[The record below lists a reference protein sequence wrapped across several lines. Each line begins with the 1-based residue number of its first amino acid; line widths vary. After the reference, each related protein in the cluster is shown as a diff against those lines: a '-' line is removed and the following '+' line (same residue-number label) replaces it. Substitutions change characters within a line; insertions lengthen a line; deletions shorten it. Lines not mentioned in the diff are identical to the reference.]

1 MENLNISHVLERSSQ
16 YEAMRSILLNFED
29 QKKDNTSIRRGIY
42 VYGMP
47 GAGKTCFV
55 NEVLRSLDYDIIQ
68 YDAGDVRNK
77 AAIESIT
84 QNNMA
89 DKNVMHMF
97 NKRTKKIAVVMDE
110 IDGMNSGDKGGINT
124 LIRLVREK
132 KTKKQKSEDITYN
145 PIICIGNYK
154 IDKKIKEL
162 MKVCHNIELKQPTQ
176 KQISVLVHKLIPES
190 IDNKELADNII
201 QFAQQDLRRLH
212 TFYTIY
218 QRNGGN
224 LEMTGNIFGLKT
236 HNEDTKSITRNLIQ
250 NHHCFSEHQHM
261 INETDRTIIGLLWH
275 ENIIDTLCK
284 LPLDK
289 AMPIYHKILKNICFA
304 DYIDRITFQKQIWQ
318 FNEMSSIIKTFYSQ
332 QIYHDNMKKECLR
345 PSRSQTEIR
354 FTKVLTKYSTEYNN
368 SVFIQCLCHKTG
380 MDKRDLQAYFLKLKH
395 MTEEEQAQE
404 MGVLDSFG
412 ISSLDLNRMIRYLE
426 CTTTNKR
433 SITSLE
439 DEVDGM
445 LESI

>member
-1 MENLNISHVLERSSQ
+1 
-16 YEAMRSILLNFED
+16 
-29 QKKDNTSIRRGIY
+29 
-42 VYGMP
+42 MP

-162 MKVCHNIELKQPTQ
+162 MKVCHNIELKQPSHAQ
-176 KQISVLVHKLIPES
+176 MSRLVHRLIPTS
-190 IDNKELADNII
+190 IENNAIVNSIA

-218 QRNGGN
+218 QRNNGN
-224 LEMTGNIFGLKT
+224 IEMTQSIFGLKT
-236 HNEDTKSITRNLIQ
+236 HNEDTKSIT
-250 NHHCFSEHQHM
+250 
-261 INETDRTIIGLLWH
+261 
-275 ENIIDTLCK
+275 
-284 LPLDK
+284 
-289 AMPIYHKILKNICFA
+289 
-304 DYIDRITFQKQIWQ
+304 
-318 FNEMSSIIKTFYSQ
+318 
-332 QIYHDNMKKECLR
+332 
-345 PSRSQTEIR
+345 
-354 FTKVLTKYSTEYNN
+354 
-368 SVFIQCLCHKTG
+368 
-380 MDKRDLQAYFLKLKH
+380 
-395 MTEEEQAQE
+395 
-404 MGVLDSFG
+404 
-412 ISSLDLNRMIRYLE
+412 
-426 CTTTNKR
+426 
-433 SITSLE
+433 
-439 DEVDGM
+439 
-445 LESI
+445 